1 MFRTVFEQTRALTSR
16 DGKPLIVLAATESL
30 RGDILR
36 WESSHSPFLSRPHDV
51 AELLGPPRRFP
62 LNR

>member
-30 RGDILR
+30 RKHEEWFDL
-36 WESSHSPFLSRPHDV
+36 
-51 AELLGPPRRFP
+51 
-62 LNR
+62 